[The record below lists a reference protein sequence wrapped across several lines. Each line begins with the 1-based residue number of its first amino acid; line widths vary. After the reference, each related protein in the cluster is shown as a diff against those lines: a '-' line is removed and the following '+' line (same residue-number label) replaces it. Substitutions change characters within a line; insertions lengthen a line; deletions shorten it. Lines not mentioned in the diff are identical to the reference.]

1 MDLCAEAGLPAA
13 DNCADVPDEVSG
25 ALLLMIPF
33 IGVLGDEVDTAV
45 AVVLALD
52 VAVLPASV
60 AILGT
65 PVPPPPAGLDDTTR
79 GCLLADGP
87 PSRPH
92 VGKSIPR
99 LSAQRWTLQHT
110 HQGCAPNRDGSKI
123 QIQAWKR
130 LPNRVRLSL

>member
-1 MDLCAEAGLPAA
+1 VDLCAEAGLPAA
-13 DNCADVPDEVSG
+13 DNCADVPDEISG

-33 IGVLGDEVDTAV
+33 IGVLCDEVDTAV

-52 VAVLPASV
+52 VAVLSARV

-79 GCLLADGP
+79 GCLLLAGGP
-87 PSRPH
+87 PSRPL

-99 LSAQRWTLQHT
+99 LSAQR
-110 HQGCAPNRDGSKI
+110 
-123 QIQAWKR
+123 
-130 LPNRVRLSL
+130 